1 MLYALGRLGQ
11 KTGAGWSRY
20 NGRNA
25 EPDPR
30 LEDLI
35 GRAARKNG
43 TPQRSIPA
51 EEIVERTIYVLVNEG
66 ARILEEGHALR
77 ASDIDLV
84 YVNGYGFPAPRG
96 GPMHFADE
104 VGLDLV
110 HRRSV
115 GLRNKHGAN
124 WEPNELLARLAESGS
139 SFGKWDAALSSRR
152 AAADDADTNQA

>member
-1 MLYALGRLGQ
+1 MGSISIQTAAMV
-11 KTGAGWSRY
+11 GAGTM
-20 NGRNA
+20 GRGIAMCFANA
-25 EPDPR
+25 GIPVLLKDTKQEA
-30 LEDLI
+30 LE
-35 GRAARKNG
+35 AA
-43 TPQRSIPA
+43 I
-51 EEIVERTIYVLVNEG
+51 RTIESSCRSSVQKGKIAADEMERRL
-66 ARILEEGHALR
+66 ARIQTQL
-77 ASDIDLV
+77 D
-84 YVNGYGFPAPRG
+84 YAPGG

-110 HRRSV
+110 HRRRV